1 MPEITALIPQYD
13 LEAIVQE
20 IAESRSRDN
29 RNPNIP

>member
-1 MPEITALIPQYD
+1 MPETTALIPKYG
-13 LEAIVQE
+13 LEVIVQG